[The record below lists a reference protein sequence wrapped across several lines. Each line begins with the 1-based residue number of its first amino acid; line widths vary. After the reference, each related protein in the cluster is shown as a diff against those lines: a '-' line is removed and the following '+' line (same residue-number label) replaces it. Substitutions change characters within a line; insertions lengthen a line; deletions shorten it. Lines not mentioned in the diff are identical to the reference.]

1 PTPAPTRS
9 PSPTPVRTSAAPTAP
24 PEAAFVPLTPVRVLD
39 TRFGTGGRSGK
50 LGPGETYD
58 LVLAGRNG
66 VPAGATAVALNLT
79 GTQVTSGTHLTVWP
93 AGQPRPETAVLNLR
107 PGGTAASLVVAGLG
121 TGGATSVRNLAG
133 EVSLVA
139 DVVGYW
145 TRSSGALY
153 HPVQPARLLDTRT
166 TADGARRIADQE
178 TRTLQVR
185 GAGGVPSAATAVAL
199 NVTSVG
205 PQQSGFVTVTPSGAQ
220 GTTSSVNY
228 AAGETVPNRVITGLS
243 SGGAVDL
250 FVAGSTHV
258 LVDVVGWYGPSTSPG
273 GSAYTALTPSRLVD
287 SRDGTGTPRGAFGP
301 KTTRDVQATG
311 VRGVP
316 AGATAVVLSLTGTSP
331 TASQTFVA
339 AFPDGTALPGTSD
352 LNLVRGE
359 TRSNLAIVP
368 LSAAGKLSLYNE
380 GGSTDVIADV
390 LGYYAR

>member
-1 PTPAPTRS
+1 MA
-9 PSPTPVRTSAAPTAP
+9 
-24 PEAAFVPLTPVRVLD
+24 PVRVLD
-39 TRFGTGGRSGK
+39 TRDGTGGRATK
-50 LGPGETYD
+50 VGPGETYD
-58 LVLAGRNG
+58 LVLAGRQG

-79 GTQVTSGTHLTVWP
+79 GTQVTAGTHLTVWP
-93 AGQPRPETAVLNLR
+93 AGRPRPETAVLNLR
-107 PGGTAASLVVAGLG
+107 PGRTAASLVVAGLG
-121 TGGATSVRNLAG
+121 DGGATSVRNLAG

-145 TRSSGALY
+145 TRSAGALY
-153 HPVQPARLLDTRT
+153 HPVVPARLLDTRT
-166 TADGARRIADQE
+166 ATDGAQRLDDQE
-178 TRTLQVR
+178 TRGLQVR
-185 GAGGVPSAATAVAL
+185 GRAGVPASATGVAL

-205 PQQSGFVTVTPSGAQ
+205 AVQPGFVTVTPSGAR
-220 GTTSSVNY
+220 GATSSVNY
-228 AAGETVPNRVITGLS
+228 AKGETVPNRVITGLS
-243 SGGAVDL
+243 AGGAVDL

-258 LVDVVGWYGPSTSPG
+258 LVDVVGWYGPSSVAG

-287 SRDGTGTPRGAFGP
+287 SRIGTGTPKGPFGP

-311 VRGVP
+311 VGGVP
-316 AGATAVVLSLTGTSP
+316 AGATAVVLSLTATGP

-368 LSAAGKLSLYNE
+368 LSGAGRLSLYNE
-380 GGSTDVIADV
+380 GGTTEVIADV